1 MDAAP
6 ILSHFARIGFRISSR
21 MAASAVETLVAGK
34 AGRIKFCANRD
45 LTIAVGTINTC
56 NRLAISMRAVPVS
69 TRRGAPRHPDSA
81 LRGGHSRRCP
91 RFFRPARRSL
101 SAVFC

>member
-21 MAASAVETLVAGK
+21 MAASALETLVAGK

-45 LTIAVGTINTC
+45 NLTG
-56 NRLAISMRAVPVS
+56 
-69 TRRGAPRHPDSA
+69 RG
-81 LRGGHSRRCP
+81 
-91 RFFRPARRSL
+91 L
-101 SAVFC
+101 SPSGDR